1 MNIIHAIVGISLFL
15 PIPFGLYLERNF
27 LGEDFPILF
36 GLLLQGILGNI
47 ILFYVRGYEHK
58 NLNKIFFGYFIFFLG
73 LSGSYLSG
81 KNFLLLF
88 FWEISTVGA
97 IFIYLGGP
105 FTVKGIR
112 SIVALFLASSISMV
126 LLCVWIF
133 LPDNDP
139 TGFYFL
145 LFALLIKSAFSGLH
159 LWLPEAHSGPPAHGS
174 ATYSGLM
181 INLPFILFLRYSPTS
196 LATFGPI
203 EFLIFFSGLGIFLGG
218 ISSFFHSDL
227 KKTLAYSTV
236 ENSNFLWLN
245 LLISKFW
252 MGNENPIL
260 SQLGYAFLILF
271 YITLTHHSISKIYQ
285 FLSFG
290 YLAKLGGSTN
300 TDECKG
306 IGRISGLPFLAS
318 SMGSLSFAMIPGTVG
333 FLSESTFLY
342 LTTVVIDLPL
352 SASTLILPALVFIC
366 TGLVVGSAAHL
377 KLFLTLLLS
386 VPRNPPKEQL
396 IPSPFLSRSLSSIGI
411 LILAIPILIWIPFY
425 SFDILRSNLSSNFIF
440 WIFQVSGISIL
451 VIAFGIIVFTT
462 KFSHKIKTRQLW
474 DCGSQFRGHE
484 VSIPGSVISDPMFET
499 MGKYLQLGSG
509 ESRIDSSI
517 LNLITRILNLGRFW
531 SKFFET
537 GDLSTYLF
545 LSAVGLLFSIGIL
558 LAYQS
563 FLGVNL

>member
-15 PIPFGLYLERNF
+15 PIPFGSFLGRNF
-27 LGEDFPILF
+27 FGEDFPILF
-36 GLLLQGILGNI
+36 GLGLQAILGNI

-58 NLNKIFFGYFIFFLG
+58 NLNKIFLGYFIFFLG

-133 LPDNDP
+133 LPDNDT

-196 LATFGPI
+196 LAGFGPI

-218 ISSFFHSDL
+218 ITSFFHTDL
-227 KKTLAYSTV
+227 KKALAYSTV

-245 LLISKFW
+245 LLLSKFW
-252 MGNENPIL
+252 IGNSNPL
-260 SQLGYAFLILF
+260 LNQLGFSFLILF

-290 YLAKLGGSTN
+290 YLAKIAGSTS

-306 IGRISGLPFLAS
+306 IGRVSGLPFLAS
-318 SMGSLSFAMIPGTVG
+318 SMGSMSFAMIPGTVG

-352 SASTLILPALVFIC
+352 SVSTLILPALVFIC

-377 KLFLTLLLS
+377 KLFLTLILS
-386 VPRNPPKEQL
+386 VPKNSSKE
-396 IPSPFLSRSLSSIGI
+396 PSTPSALLSNSLTAIGI
-411 LILAIPILIWIPFY
+411 LILAIPLLLWIPFMIND
-425 SFDILRSNLSSNFIF
+425 FLRSNVSENFIS
-440 WIFQVSGISIL
+440 WIFQITIISAL
-451 VIAFGIIVFTT
+451 VITFGIIVFTT
-462 KFSHKIKTRQLW
+462 KFSHKIKTRELW
-474 DCGSQFRGHE
+474 DCGSKFRGHE
-484 VSIPGSVISDPMFET
+484 VSIPGSVISDPMFQT
-499 MGKYLQLGSG
+499 MGKYLQLESG
-509 ESRIDSSI
+509 ESRVDSSI
-517 LNLITRILNLGRFW
+517 LNFINRVLNLGRFW
-531 SKFFET
+531 SRFFET

-545 LSAVGLLFSIGIL
+545 LSAIGLLFSIGIL

-563 FLGVNL
+563 FIGVVL

>member
-1 MNIIHAIVGISLFL
+1 MASRS
-15 PIPFGLYLERNF
+15 P
-27 LGEDFPILF
+27 LGTA
-36 GLLLQGILGNI
+36 
-47 ILFYVRGYEHK
+47 
-58 NLNKIFFGYFIFFLG
+58 
-73 LSGSYLSG
+73 GSS
-81 KNFLLLF
+81 
-88 FWEISTVGA
+88 
-97 IFIYLGGP
+97 
-105 FTVKGIR
+105 
-112 SIVALFLASSISMV
+112 
-126 LLCVWIF
+126 
-133 LPDNDP
+133 
-139 TGFYFL
+139 
-145 LFALLIKSAFSGLH
+145 
-159 LWLPEAHSGPPAHGS
+159 
-174 ATYSGLM
+174 TYSGLM
-181 INLPFILFLRYSPTS
+181 INLPFILFLRYSPPS

-218 ISSFFHSDL
+218 ITSFFHSGL

-260 SQLGYAFLILF
+260 NQLGFAFLILF

-290 YLAKLGGSTN
+290 YLAKLGGSTS

-386 VPRNPPKEQL
+386 VPRNPPKEQS

-411 LILAIPILIWIPFY
+411 LILAIPILIWMPFY
-425 SFDILRSNLSSNFIF
+425 SMDILRSNLSSNFIS

-451 VIAFGIIVFTT
+451 VIVFGIIVFTT

-563 FLGVNL
+563 FIGVNL

>member
-15 PIPFGLYLERNF
+15 PIPFGFYLEKNF
-27 LGEDFPILF
+27 LGVDFPLLF
-36 GLLLQGILGNI
+36 GLTLQAFLGNI
-47 ILFYVRGYEHK
+47 VLFYVRGYEHK
-58 NLNKIFFGYFIFFLG
+58 NLNKIFFGYFIFFFG
-73 LSGSYLSG
+73 LSGSYLAG

-133 LPDNDP
+133 LPDNDT

-145 LFALLIKSAFSGLH
+145 LIALLLKSAFSGLH

-181 INLPFILFLRYSPTS
+181 INLPFILFLRFSPPS
-196 LATFGPI
+196 LATFSPV

-218 ISSFFHSDL
+218 ITSFFHSDL

-236 ENSNFLWLN
+236 ENSNFLWLS
-245 LLISKFW
+245 LLLAKYW
-252 MGNENPIL
+252 MTNENPVL
-260 SQLGYAFLILF
+260 SQLGFAFLILF

-290 YLAKLGGSTN
+290 YLAKLGGSTS

-318 SMGSLSFAMIPGTVG
+318 SMGSMSFAMIPGTIG

-377 KLFLTLLLS
+377 KLYLTLMLS
-386 VPRNPPKEQL
+386 VPRNIPEVQVK
-396 IPSPFLSRSLSSIGI
+396 PSPYLSKALSTIG
-411 LILAIPILIWIPFY
+411 LFILAIPILIWLPFLLNDFIRMNV
-425 SFDILRSNLSSNFIF
+425 SENFIS
-440 WIFQVSGISIL
+440 WIYQISGISIL
-451 VIAFGIIVFTT
+451 VIVFGIIVFTT
-462 KFSHKIKTRQLW
+462 KFSHKIKTRELW

-484 VSIPGSVISDPMFET
+484 VSIPGSVISDPMYET

-517 LNLITRILNLGRFW
+517 LNFITKVLNLGRFW
-531 SKFFET
+531 SKFFES

-545 LSAVGLLFSIGIL
+545 LSAVGLLFSLGIL
-558 LAYQS
+558 IAYQS
-563 FLGVNL
+563 LIGVNL

>member
-1 MNIIHAIVGISLFL
+1 MNMIHAIVGISLFL
-15 PIPFGLYLERNF
+15 PIPIGFQLGRNYLGN
-27 LGEDFPILF
+27 DFPILF
-36 GLLLQGILGNI
+36 GLVLQAILGNI
-47 ILFYVRGYEHK
+47 VLFYVRGYEHK
-58 NLNKIFFGYFIFFLG
+58 NINKIFLGYFIFFLG
-73 LSGSYLSG
+73 LSGSYLAG
-81 KNFLLLF
+81 KNFALLF

-105 FTVKGIR
+105 FSNKGIR

-133 LPDNDP
+133 LPENDP

-181 INLPFILFLRYSPTS
+181 INLPFIIFIRYSPES
-196 LATFGPI
+196 LVSFSPI

-218 ISSFFHSDL
+218 ITSFFHSDL

-245 LLISKFW
+245 IFLSKYW
-252 MGNENPIL
+252 MNNANPVLAKL
-260 SQLGYAFLILF
+260 SYAFLILF
-271 YITLTHHSISKIYQ
+271 YITLTHHSLSKIYQ

-290 YLAKLGGSTN
+290 YLAKLANSTN

-318 SMGSLSFAMIPGTVG
+318 SIGSLSFVMIPGTIG

-377 KLFLTLLLS
+377 KLFLSLILS
-386 VPRNPPKEQL
+386 VPRNTPKENIL
-396 IPSPFLSRSLSSIGI
+396 PSSYLSNSLSSIGVI
-411 LILAIPILIWIPFY
+411 ILATPLIIWIPFY
-425 SFDILRSNLSSNFIF
+425 YSTHLQSLISEKFIQ
-440 WIFQVSGISIL
+440 WIYQVSLISLIVL
-451 VIAFGIIVFTT
+451 VFGVIVFVT
-462 KFSHKIKTRQLW
+462 KFSHKITVRQLW
-474 DCGSQFRGHE
+474 DCGSQFKGHE
-484 VSIPGSVISDPMFET
+484 VSIPGSVISDPMFQS
-499 MGKYLQLGSG
+499 MGKYLQLENG
-509 ESRIDSSI
+509 ESQIDTII
-517 LNLITRILNLGRFW
+517 LNFINRVLNLGRFW
-531 SKFFET
+531 SAFFEK

-545 LSAVGLLFSIGIL
+545 LSAVSLLFSIGLL

-563 FLGVNL
+563 LSGVTL